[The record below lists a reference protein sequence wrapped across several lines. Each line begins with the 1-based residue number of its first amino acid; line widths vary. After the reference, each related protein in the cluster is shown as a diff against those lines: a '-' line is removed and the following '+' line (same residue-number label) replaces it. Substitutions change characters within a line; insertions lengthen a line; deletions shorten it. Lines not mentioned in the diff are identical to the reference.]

1 MTNSRTHRRAAR
13 QSMVLALALS
23 ALALGACAPTLDQR
37 GNLPDPDDVLAIEP
51 GVQSKEQVAQLLG
64 TPSTVGTFDDKT
76 WYYISKRTETVAFF
90 SPSVLDQQVLVI
102 KFDNNN
108 MVQKVDLYGLD
119 DAQEVSME
127 SRETPT
133 FGQKLSIIQQLFGNI
148 GRFSKGETKTPY

>member
-1 MTNSRTHRRAAR
+1 MTNSRTHHRTARNGALAALAA
-13 QSMVLALALS
+13 LALA
-23 ALALGACAPTLDQR
+23 ACAPTLDQR
-37 GNLPDPDDVLAIEP
+37 GNLPDPDDVLTIEP
-51 GVQSKEQVAQLLG
+51 GVQNKDQVAQLLG

-90 SPSVLDQQVLVI
+90 SPSVLDQQVLVV
-102 KFDNNN
+102 KFDDNNVVKN
-108 MVQKVDLYGLD
+108 VDLYGPD

-148 GRFSKGETKTPY
+148 GRFTKGDTKSPI